1 MASIIT
7 DFATSGKL
15 FGVREVINDK
25 GKGLC
30 IATDSLFA
38 DAKKRGGIA
47 LNVAYTN
54 YGGTFI
60 EKCIVSFMKERYPE
74 HILYEETSW
83 DGENAFIFGEIVEII
98 QDKGFLGVDGFED
111 YFLDKRYKLVS
122 ETADELYE
130 DWTRDQ
136 EKELTEKEEK
146 ECKRL
151 IQESLEYFGHCE
163 TFGFDFYE
171 PDIREYIMGQDS
183 YIAGLLGIAEDE
195 E

>member
-7 DFATSGKL
+7 DFATSKDL
-15 FGVREVINDK
+15 FDGREVINDK

-38 DAKKRGGIA
+38 DAKKRGGLA

-54 YGGTFI
+54 YGGAFI
-60 EKCIVSFMKERYPE
+60 EKCLISFMKERYPE
-74 HILYEETSW
+74 HILCEETSW
-83 DGENAFIFGEIVEII
+83 DGENAFIFGEIAEII
-98 QDKGFLGVDGFED
+98 RDNSFLAVDGFED
-111 YFLDKRYKLVS
+111 YFLDKEYKLVS
-122 ETADELYE
+122 ETADDLYE
-130 DWTRDQ
+130 NWTRDQ
-136 EKELTEKEEK
+136 DKELTEKDEM

-163 TFGFDFYE
+163 TFGFDYYE
-171 PDIREYIMGQDS
+171 PDIKEYIMEQDS
-183 YIAGLLGIAEDE
+183 YIAGLLGISEDE